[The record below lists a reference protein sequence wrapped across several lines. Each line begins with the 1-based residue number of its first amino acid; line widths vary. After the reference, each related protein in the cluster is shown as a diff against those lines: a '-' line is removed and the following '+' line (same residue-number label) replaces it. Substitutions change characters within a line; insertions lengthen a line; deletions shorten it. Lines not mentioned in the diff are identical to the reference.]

1 MNPSPPD
8 RPALEVIEGNR
19 RALEEQLVR
28 AIVYEPDKLL
38 EYGQQLRPRG
48 NLKAVSSD
56 ADAEPTPIE

>member
-1 MNPSPPD
+1 M
-8 RPALEVIEGNR
+8 EGNR

-48 NLKAVSSD
+48 QLKVVSSG
-56 ADAEPTPIE
+56 AGAEPARIE